1 MQKFSWR
8 RLINRFKHVLPPLTA
23 WKKIQVVMVS
33 HMCESGHQK
42 THFENTIF
50 KGAKVFISKLR
61 ESETLQF
68 CYLWEGLSK
77 YNYH

>member
-1 MQKFSWR
+1 
-8 RLINRFKHVLPPLTA
+8 
-23 WKKIQVVMVS
+23 MVS

>member
-1 MQKFSWR
+1 
-8 RLINRFKHVLPPLTA
+8 
-23 WKKIQVVMVS
+23 MVS

-50 KGAKVFISKLR
+50 KGTKVFIRKLR
-61 ESETLQF
+61 GSETLQF

-77 YNYH
+77 YNCH